1 MNHFAEPSYWQ
12 LYQTLPKE
20 IRIQADRKFAFLK
33 QDAKH
38 PSLHFKQVGLYWSV
52 RISKNYRALA
62 VKDGDEYIWFWIG
75 NHAEYERLI
84 K

>member
-1 MNHFAEPSYWQ
+1 MKHFAEPSYWR

-20 IRIQADRKFAFLK
+20 IRIQADKKFGFLK
-33 QDAKH
+33 LNPKH

-62 VKDGDEYIWFWIG
+62 VKDGDDYIWFWIG